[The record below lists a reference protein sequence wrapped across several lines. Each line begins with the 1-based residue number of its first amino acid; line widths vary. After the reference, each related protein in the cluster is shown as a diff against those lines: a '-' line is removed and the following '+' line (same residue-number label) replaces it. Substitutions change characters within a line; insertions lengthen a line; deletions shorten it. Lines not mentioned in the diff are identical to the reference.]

1 MSASE
6 CKALDSQISST
17 GFADT
22 DLWTDVR
29 LVGMYNDEP
38 VVLADIDIDKVQ
50 SRTLAGGGAEFASKD
65 LGPGSNQA
73 VINYNVDA
81 RARLSTGDFNRSP
94 SRQALGMRVVK

>member
-1 MSASE
+1 
-6 CKALDSQISST
+6 
-17 GFADT
+17 
-22 DLWTDVR
+22 
-29 LVGMYNDEP
+29 
-38 VVLADIDIDKVQ
+38 Q

-94 SRQALGMRVVK
+94 SRQALGMRLVK